1 MRFHIGFRCRFER
14 VVNLH
19 LKLEDINRALQ
30 IRIDIAGRI
39 AVSCVALRSLF
50 PFAGREG
57 RDEHQAGQK
66 HCHPL
71 FHLLHVKNPPFVM
84 IFSVEKR
91 QRTSLLCGDKA
102 LFKQNFYRPAAFTIA
117 ERISRQYYP

>member
-50 PFAGREG
+50 PFAGREVG
-57 RDEHQAGQK
+57 TSIRQ
-66 HCHPL
+66 
-71 FHLLHVKNPPFVM
+71 VKNTAIHFF
-84 IFSVEKR
+84 IFFMSKILHL
-91 QRTSLLCGDKA
+91 S
-102 LFKQNFYRPAAFTIA
+102 
-117 ERISRQYYP
+117 